1 MRPEECIGGIGCDHP
16 LGASVRLLTTLCG
29 DPVLLAGD
37 CDENALST
45 SGDLDY
51 RLSPMRSGTRLV
63 SICPLKISNG
73 PIASSEGIFRRNHI
87 IASGKI
93 MECMKGGL

>member
-45 SGDLDY
+45 SGDFGLPIIANALRD
-51 RLSPMRSGTRLV
+51 
-63 SICPLKISNG
+63 KIS
-73 PIASSEGIFRRNHI
+73 IDMSA
-87 IASGKI
+87 
-93 MECMKGGL
+93 